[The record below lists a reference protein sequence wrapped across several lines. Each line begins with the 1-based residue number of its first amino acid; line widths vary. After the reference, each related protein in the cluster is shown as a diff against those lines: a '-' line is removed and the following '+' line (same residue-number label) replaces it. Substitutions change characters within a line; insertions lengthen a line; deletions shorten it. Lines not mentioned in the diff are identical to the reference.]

1 MTSLPVGKHDV
12 TIMTSLPVCDYV
24 MTSLPV
30 GKHAVNLHDITIMT
44 SLPVY
49 DYVMTSLP
57 APYRLYILLI
67 GEMGDLTKS
76 DADIAVQ
83 PTSEKR
89 SYVQHLEVVAI
100 SAAEKTILRKSA
112 CEKRKSSERNQCGL
126 CQEMNLPIRE
136 IQYRLWNW
144 SQAKTIPL

>member
-1 MTSLPVGKHDV
+1 MLGINNNNIRKKLLQDRKLTLTKA
-12 TIMTSLPVCDYV
+12 I
-24 MTSLPV
+24 
-30 GKHAVNLHDITIMT
+30 DICRSSEKTKQQVKNISADNAT
-44 SLPVY
+44 NEAEINAEVERGGVSEW
-49 DYVMTSLP
+49 
-57 APYRLYILLI
+57 I